1 MAEISW
7 IKLSVGLFD
16 NRKVKRILAMPR
28 GNEILLF
35 WIRLLCLGGRINRD
49 GDLMFTKEQP
59 FDAEGLAVEC
69 DLPTSLIQE
78 WLGLF
83 ISFGMLREKNGVY
96 RITGWEKYQNV
107 EGMERVREQ
116 TRQRV
121 RAYRTRAKKENEKTD
136 EALHFRKMSNPS
148 EDAPIL
154 GKSHFFA
161 SDVTL
166 RNATEK
172 EKEKEQ
178 EKEQEKFRSFSLA
191 CEEGE
196 RALKARERLGGKL
209 GQGLVMISDAQME
222 DLLCRLSRDEFDHYV
237 SVVAECEKKGKRF
250 GKSHYEAILEMAAK
264 DRRVLPGNGE
274 EDA

>member
-16 NRKVKRILAMPR
+16 NRKVKRILALPR

-78 WLGLF
+78 WLELF

-116 TRQRV
+116 AKNRMKK
-121 RAYRTRAKKENEKTD
+121 YRERLGAIRNESVTNADFEEGPQTAQHLGGTD
-136 EALHFRKMSNPS
+136 
-148 EDAPIL
+148 ICVV
-154 GKSHFFA
+154 
-161 SDVTL
+161 DVTS
-166 RNATEK
+166 RYATEK

-237 SVVAECEKKGKRF
+237 NVVAECEKKGKRF

-264 DRRVLPGNGE
+264 DRRVLPRKSE
-274 EDA
+274 EGA